1 MRLRSRSRFIRR
13 LVALGWFVAI
23 LFGGVYLSTAWWPG
37 VVHLANQAVDAE
49 TLDRLLRGAGI
60 GAVVGA
66 ALFMTRWSWMQLR
79 HGGLARLWS
88 YLRRRD

>member
-1 MRLRSRSRFIRR
+1 MTF
-13 LVALGWFVAI
+13 
-23 LFGGVYLSTAWWPG
+23 FGLYMSTAWWPE
-37 VVHLANQAVDAE
+37 VIDAANQAVDAE

-66 ALFMTRWSWMQLR
+66 ALFMTRWSWVQLR
-79 HGGLARLWS
+79 DGGFARFLS